1 MSSPNP
7 EGARPTNVRWMV
19 LALLFLISFV
29 AYVQRLNFNVA
40 GKVMMDELGYSKDQL
55 GWMISAFILCY
66 TIFQLPGGICGERF
80 GSRRTMTWIVV
91 LWGVCAALTA
101 LLPGLLITGAA
112 AGVIALLLVRALMGV
127 FQAPVFPVLAGAV
140 ANWFPPTRWALPN
153 ALSNTGLTLGAMV
166 TPPLVAL
173 VTVTYG
179 WRASLYLTVPFTFL
193 IAVLWWWYARD
204 RPAEHRGV
212 NRAELDAILSD
223 RSEPAEEQ
231 GRRVWLK
238 VLANREV
245 LLITAS
251 YFCANYAFYF
261 FFSWFFIYLVEDRG
275 FTVLGGGFAA
285 SVPWLTAALFA
296 PLGGLLCDWT
306 CKRFGPRWGYRGPC
320 AAALV
325 LAAVVLLIGA
335 AVEDAYVALVFL
347 SLALGFQQATEGA
360 YWAAAIYV
368 AREHAGTA
376 TAIMNTGGNLVG
388 VISTPMFVLLER
400 QFGAAVAIA
409 VAALFSLL
417 AAALWMILRV
427 DRTLRIETPTE
438 SG

>member
-1 MSSPNP
+1 
-7 EGARPTNVRWMV
+7 MV

-40 GKVMMDELGYSKDQL
+40 GKFMMDELYYSKEQL
-55 GWMISAFILCY
+55 GWMISAFIFCY
-66 TIFQLPGGICGERF
+66 TIFQLPGGICGEKL

-101 LLPGLLITGAA
+101 LLPGFLIPGAA
-112 AGVIALLLVRALMGV
+112 AGLIALLFVRALMGV
-127 FQAPVFPVLAGAV
+127 FQAPVFPVLASAV

-153 ALSNTGLTLGAMV
+153 ALCSTGLTLGGMA
-166 TPPLVAL
+166 TPPLVAS
-173 VTVTYG
+173 VAVTYG

-193 IAVLWWWYARD
+193 VAVLWWWYARD
-204 RPAEHRGV
+204 RPVEHRGV

-223 RSEPAEEQ
+223 RSQPTEEH
-231 GRRVWLK
+231 GRHVWLK

-275 FTVLGGGFAA
+275 FTALGGGFAA
-285 SVPWLTAALFA
+285 SVPWLTGALFA
-296 PLGGLLCDWT
+296 TLGGLFSDWG
-306 CKRFGPRWGYRGPC
+306 CKRFGPRWGYRGPA

-325 LAAVVLLIGA
+325 LAAVVLVIGA
-335 AVEDAYVALVFL
+335 VVEDAYVALVFL
-347 SLALGFQQATEGA
+347 SLAFGFQQATEGA
-360 YWAAAIYV
+360 YWAAAIHV

-376 TAIMNTGGNLVG
+376 TGIMNTGGNLVG

-400 QFGAAVAIA
+400 QFGAVVAIA

-417 AAALWMILRV
+417 AAALWMMLRFEKRAV
-427 DRTLRIETPTE
+427 PTT
-438 SG
+438 